1 MTVYHEL
8 RQPSFKLLLF
18 LLNASRCLHNL
29 QHWQLRDYEI
39 TFHSH
44 HTIVKNMAF
53 LLLIII
59 ELL

>member
-18 LLNASRCLHNL
+18 LLNASWCLHNL
-29 QHWQLRDYEI
+29 RHWQPRDYEI
-39 TFHSH
+39 TFHNQ

-59 ELL
+59 GLL